1 MLSSLIIT
9 TIIWLIVYTHSFHFL
24 LLGIMGV
31 VLIVKQPPLLMIN
44 LSDVTQAENRFT
56 DEVMIQ
62 VFIHITFS
70 NFLLHAL
77 MYRLAFTWKL

>member
-1 MLSSLIIT
+1 
-9 TIIWLIVYTHSFHFL
+9 
-24 LLGIMGV
+24 MGV

-62 VFIHITFS
+62 VFIHITFCH
-70 NFLLHAL
+70 FLLHAL